1 MTTKTLDIND
11 LVISFGHVYKITD
24 ATPDHNNI
32 YDKFSLIEK
41 TSFTN
46 HEYIE
51 LCFDIKYDFTGDE
64 ILEQSD
70 NYNNTVLTRLYR
82 IKRDFSIFSTPYN
95 GSRQIDAIDAT
106 DWNQFNQPYH
116 VIFNNYGGA
125 ICNNLATNYELVITS
140 NIGVDIIGN
149 RSSLIA
155 SNKTINKNPVSGDDS
170 FHEITGNKADI
181 IINNECNYI
190 NNNLGYGAVI
200 SNNMCQF
207 IWANNY
213 SEISYNKCNFIAG
226 NRLSGNSRILRN
238 YINGDISGNTD
249 IDSIMDNCNNGSIQ
263 QNTSSVGASILSNCN
278 NGSIANSE
286 RSSNV
291 SDPIVNK

>member
-1 MTTKTLDIND
+1 MSNTPLTIPVKNIDNEQHSVGLFDIHYVIPEKQESVFIDSANNQYAKSYDLITGWDRTLYPILYYRKIDNEIFIYLNLLDAQNGINAIATTQQLQDMITKTYSELQTLIAASGLIPGTLYKISDRGDRGIFLNAISTNKLAPKGTRIMLCPSAYYLGFDDFNNKWKGIYDLTQPYSAQPFLTTKTLDIND

-82 IKRDFSIFSTPYN
+82 IKRDFSIY

-106 DWNQFNQPYH
+106 DQ
-116 VIFNNYGGA
+116 
-125 ICNNLATNYELVITS
+125 
-140 NIGVDIIGN
+140 
-149 RSSLIA
+149 
-155 SNKTINKNPVSGDDS
+155 
-170 FHEITGNKADI
+170 
-181 IINNECNYI
+181 
-190 NNNLGYGAVI
+190 
-200 SNNMCQF
+200 
-207 IWANNY
+207 
-213 SEISYNKCNFIAG
+213 
-226 NRLSGNSRILRN
+226 
-238 YINGDISGNTD
+238 
-249 IDSIMDNCNNGSIQ
+249 
-263 QNTSSVGASILSNCN
+263 
-278 NGSIANSE
+278 
-286 RSSNV
+286 
-291 SDPIVNK
+291 